1 MEIQTSNIPEF
12 ILSILQAG
20 DGHTWDD
27 SRRLYGALD
36 IRESDIGIG
45 SCNIKAFPFNKQK
58 ESLVD
63 EGGWSSTWTP
73 PGAIS
78 HTHMDFYGSM
88 QYFIHFYGKKLW
100 LLWPPTPR
108 NLEWFLSHHK
118 QRANNNRTLDC
129 INNLEGLQLHYVD
142 NCEVIFVLKPNTLH
156 ACISFSSSGHT
167 GVQVRS
173 LEHFDESYRIMLW
186 GIQWLKTGFYR
197 ALGQSRA
204 ELLQE
209 ADELKDEVDK
219 WNILAKK
226 NPKHHSITGVKEK
239 VKDII
244 QRLSEV
250 TCLLNVSPLAP
261 TSACRSKGDKHLKS
275 KGKRS

>member
-1 MEIQTSNIPEF
+1 
-12 ILSILQAG
+12 
-20 DGHTWDD
+20 
-27 SRRLYGALD
+27 
-36 IRESDIGIG
+36 
-45 SCNIKAFPFNKQK
+45 
-58 ESLVD
+58 
-63 EGGWSSTWTP
+63 
-73 PGAIS
+73 
-78 HTHMDFYGSM
+78 
-88 QYFIHFYGKKLW
+88 
-100 LLWPPTPR
+100 
-108 NLEWFLSHHK
+108 
-118 QRANNNRTLDC
+118 
-129 INNLEGLQLHYVD
+129 
-142 NCEVIFVLKPNTLH
+142 
-156 ACISFSSSGHT
+156 
-167 GVQVRS
+167 
-173 LEHFDESYRIMLW
+173 MLW